1 MSAWPSARSSTKR
14 EHGRIVQRGL
24 KDEDGHTTLDT
35 AFLAFHAQRR
45 RSILFV
51 IG

>member
-35 AFLAFHAQRR
+35 AFWLYMHSDGVQYF
-45 RSILFV
+45 S
-51 IG
+51 